1 MKKVILGFAA
11 CALVL
16 SSCTENDILENEP
29 VAQKIEFS
37 NLNDRV
43 TKAAN
48 DSKSDYG
55 VYAIWSEAVNS
66 LYINNLSVDGEDN
79 KYAGA
84 YYWPVGED
92 QTLSFY
98 AYAPYYASNST
109 SGVTELPA
117 EGDST
122 ITYKVKNTADEDFT
136 LATKKGINYNG
147 TPKPVELVFNH
158 MLSKIKIDPVLS
170 EDLIKAGYSLV
181 EDSIVAHIKNVLYDK
196 GTVSLADKEWNE
208 LTALELD
215 SAVSYN
221 RNKSE
226 GWTFMIMPQETTKG
240 IQIQLTGVKIT
251 KDGTVYAN
259 NVTTDPYTFVDPLT
273 IRSFDQ
279 NKFYTIK
286 LTISGSTGGVF
297 GSKIEFSSSVA
308 DWETVKP
315 QLIP

>member
-66 LYINNLSVDGEDN
+66 LYINNLSVDGKVDT
-79 KYAGA
+79 YAGA
-84 YYWPVGED
+84 YYWPYNNN

-109 SGVTELPA
+109 SGVTKLPA
-117 EGDST
+117 ERDST

-136 LATKKGINYNG
+136 LATKKGINYSG
-147 TPKPVELVFNH
+147 TSNRVQLDFNH
-158 MLSKIKIDPVLS
+158 MLSKIKIVPALSDTLKLAGFVL
-170 EDLIKAGYSLV
+170 DTTNV
-181 EDSIVAHIKNVLYDK
+181 VAYIENVLYDE
-196 GTVSLADKEWNE
+196 GTVSLANKTWNE
-208 LTALELD
+208 LTALE

-221 RNKSE
+221 RNKSQ
-226 GWTFMIMPQETTKG
+226 GWTFMILPQPTNGIKIYLDDVRIEKNGVTYVENIETNRYEF
-240 IQIQLTGVKIT
+240 
-251 KDGTVYAN
+251 KD
-259 NVTTDPYTFVDPLT
+259 PFT
-273 IRSFDQ
+273 IENFEP
-279 NKFYTIK
+279 NKFYTIT
-286 LTISGSTGGVF
+286 LTITGGTSGIF

-308 DWETVKP
+308 DWTPESKTVEP
-315 QLIP
+315 